1 MAADALHKLRD
12 LITAAKSGA
21 ISLEEFC
28 SRYET
33 VFNLELDKS
42 SLPDS
47 ELRPL
52 AALFE
57 KVVWFSPYPDE
68 RKRIP
73 RYLGESEIAA
83 ALNALSGFD
92 DQNAK

>member
-1 MAADALHKLRD
+1 MAADALHKLLD
-12 LITAAKSGA
+12 LITAAKSRALPIG
-21 ISLEEFC
+21 EFC

-42 SLPDS
+42 SLSDS

-57 KVVWFSPYPDE
+57 KVVWFSPFPDE

-73 RYLGESEIAA
+73 HYLGESEIAA
-83 ALNALSGFD
+83 ALDALPGFD
-92 DQNAK
+92 EQNAK